1 MRNFQQIVKDVSN
14 LKWSTVVLEEAFAE
28 VEDNVKLAVRQANS
42 YIFGLKDFPFR
53 IRKGGLTTK
62 ENAFPAPNGDILQMW
77 MQDGSRYLQKSRRK
91 TAICWICLKPAVRNF
106 TGRISAI
113 KGRLCICGRCLTGN
127 MPFLPLR

>member
-53 IRKGGLTTK
+53 IKK
-62 ENAFPAPNGDILQMW
+62 AD
-77 MQDGSRYLQKSRRK
+77 
-91 TAICWICLKPAVRNF
+91 
-106 TGRISAI
+106 
-113 KGRLCICGRCLTGN
+113 
-127 MPFLPLR
+127 

>member
-53 IRKGGLTTK
+53 IKKRRIDHQGKRFSGAK
-62 ENAFPAPNGDILQMW
+62 R
-77 MQDGSRYLQKSRRK
+77 RYLANVDARRQPLFAK
-91 TAICWICLKPAVRNF
+91 NRA
-106 TGRISAI
+106 GRRRSA
-113 KGRLCICGRCLTGN
+113 GYV
-127 MPFLPLR
+127 

>member
-53 IRKGGLTTK
+53 VKKGGLTTK
-62 ENAFPAPNGDILQMW
+62 
-77 MQDGSRYLQKSRRK
+77 RK
-91 TAICWICLKPAVRNF
+91 RFFGAERRNF
-106 TGRISAI
+106 ANVDEGRQPIFAKNRS
-113 KGRLCICGRCLTGN
+113 
-127 MPFLPLR
+127 

>member
-53 IRKGGLTTK
+53 IKKGGLTTK

-77 MQDGSRYLQKSRRK
+77 MQDGSRYLQK
-91 TAICWICLKPAVRNF
+91 
-106 TGRISAI
+106 ISA
-113 KGRLCICGRCLTGN
+113 GRRRSAGYV
-127 MPFLPLR
+127 